1 MRHSYQATLGACF
14 AGYIVQSV
22 INLFAPLLFLTFQR
36 EFSLSLDQIALLITV
51 NFLVQLCVDGLSAR
65 FVDKIG
71 WRVCMV
77 AAHLFAALGLV
88 LLAVLPGRIPPLAG
102 LTTAVVVYALG
113 GGLLEVLVSP
123 IAEAC
128 PTRRKSAVMGLLHS
142 FYCWGSVATIALST
156 LFFGCFGTPN
166 WRILAILWALLP
178 LVNALVFTQVPLAT
192 LTPEGES
199 DLSLGQLFRTP
210 RFWLFLLLMACAG
223 ASELS
228 ISQWASAFAESAL
241 GVSKTV
247 GDLAGPLSFALL
259 MSLSRLVYAAYS
271 RSHPSPT
278 GFMTAST
285 VLCIAGY
292 CWSPSPPGP
301 LWRWWGAPCAA
312 WRWAACGRA
321 PLVWRQ
327 PVFPAA
333 APPCL
338 PCWPWPET
346 WDAPPVPVWW
356 DWSPPPGATTC
367 NTVCWPRRSF
377 PCCCLPVWLCCGKHS
392 PDKIS
397 TLFVSL

>member
-102 LTTAVVVYALG
+102 LTVAVVIYALG

-156 LFFGCFGTPN
+156 LFFVCFGTQN
-166 WRILAILWALLP
+166 WRILAMLWALLP

-199 DLSLGQLFRTP
+199 GLSLGQLFRTP

-228 ISQWASAFAESAL
+228 ISQWASAFA
-241 GVSKTV
+241 VC
-247 GDLAGPLSFALL
+247 AG
-259 MSLSRLVYAAYS
+259 RVQDGG
-271 RSHPSPT
+271 RS
-278 GFMTAST
+278 GRTA
-285 VLCIAGY
+285 VLCPADGPVSAGIRRIQPQPPLPHRLYDGQYHPVY
-292 CWSPSPPGP
+292 CRIPAGLP
-301 LWRWWGAPCAA
+301 LPLARSGAGGV
-312 WRWAACGRA
+312 R
-321 PLVWRQ
+321 
-327 PVFPAA
+327 PVRHGGGLHVAGH
-333 APPCL
+333 L
-338 PCWPWPET
+338 
-346 WDAPPVPVWW
+346 
-356 DWSPPPGATTC
+356 
-367 NTVCWPRRSF
+367 
-377 PCCCLPVWLCCGKHS
+377 
-392 PDKIS
+392 
-397 TLFVSL
+397 

>member
-156 LFFGCFGTPN
+156 LFLSVSAPRTGVSWPCSGLCSPWSTPWCLPRSPWPLSRRRASPASPWGSCSARPGFGCF
-166 WRILAILWALLP
+166 
-178 LVNALVFTQVPLAT
+178 
-192 LTPEGES
+192 
-199 DLSLGQLFRTP
+199 
-210 RFWLFLLLMACAG
+210 
-223 ASELS
+223 
-228 ISQWASAFAESAL
+228 
-241 GVSKTV
+241 
-247 GDLAGPLSFALL
+247 
-259 MSLSRLVYAAYS
+259 
-271 RSHPSPT
+271 
-278 GFMTAST
+278 
-285 VLCIAGY
+285 
-292 CWSPSPPGP
+292 
-301 LWRWWGAPCAA
+301 
-312 WRWAACGRA
+312 
-321 PLVWRQ
+321 
-327 PVFPAA
+327 
-333 APPCL
+333 
-338 PCWPWPET
+338 
-346 WDAPPVPVWW
+346 
-356 DWSPPPGATTC
+356 
-367 NTVCWPRRSF
+367 
-377 PCCCLPVWLCCGKHS
+377 CC
-392 PDKIS
+392 
-397 TLFVSL
+397 